1 MTTENHHEPAPK
13 SQQSEVARLRQQI
26 ALEYEAATRGLHG
39 LALGTAQHAFITQ
52 RMENMAAH
60 HVSLQRLVGADE
72 AAKLLAETL
81 EQAL

>member
-1 MTTENHHEPAPK
+1 MIEQEHHIYPK
-13 SQQSEVARLRQQI
+13 QGQQSEVARLRQQI

-60 HVSLQRLVGADE
+60 HVSLQRLVGVDE

-81 EQAL
+81 EQAQ